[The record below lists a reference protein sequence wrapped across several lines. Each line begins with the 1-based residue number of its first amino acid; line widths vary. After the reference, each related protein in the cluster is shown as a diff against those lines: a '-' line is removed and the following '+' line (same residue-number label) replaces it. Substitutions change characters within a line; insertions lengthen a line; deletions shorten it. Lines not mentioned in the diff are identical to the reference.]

1 MVPHQPLQWPE
12 MKYWFLCFITL
23 VGAQKL
29 CCKLN
34 PGGPRG
40 NASLGLFLKIA
51 GDQCDDATL
60 LIYFQD
66 FA

>member
-1 MVPHQPLQWPE
+1 M
-12 MKYWFLCFITL
+12 
-23 VGAQKL
+23 GAQKL

-60 LIYFQD
+60 PIYFQD